1 MTLEILMI
9 RLLRGLS
16 VNGSIQ
22 SFSSLLN
29 EKTKYRFRENSL
41 TDLQYALTGSCIQ
54 LFIYSLLI
62 VDVPSEVSRESDMI
76 ASVSFIPN

>member
-41 TDLQYALTGSCIQ
+41 TDIQYALTGSCIQ
-54 LFIYSLLI
+54 LFIFLLI
-62 VDVPSEVSRESDMI
+62 DDVPSEVGRQSDMI
-76 ASVSFIPN
+76 ASVCFICD

>member
-41 TDLQYALTGSCIQ
+41 TDIQYALTGSCIQ
-54 LFIYSLLI
+54 LFFFILLI
-62 VDVPSEVSRESDMI
+62 DDVPSEVGRQSDMV
-76 ASVSFIPN
+76 ASVCFICN

>member
-1 MTLEILMI
+1 MGDMTLEILMI

-41 TDLQYALTGSCIQ
+41 TDLQYALTGSCI
-54 LFIYSLLI
+54 
-62 VDVPSEVSRESDMI
+62 
-76 ASVSFIPN
+76 